1 MKRIFLAISALAI
14 SFATF
19 AQSAYDALN
28 LSQTNPVLGTAR
40 YSAMAGAL
48 GALGGNVSTM
58 KDNPAGLGIYR
69 SFDITFTPSFSINN
83 DGEMDFNLNNF
94 GLVVNFGNRNKS
106 TKGYVTSSLGVSFN
120 RLRNYSHY
128 SSLAES
134 YIHGK
139 NEFPSM
145 TDNMGSI
152 LTPDLIYD
160 EAIDLGLI
168 GEDGNS
174 LFGYDENG
182 NSLEFDKSWKFSESG
197 RIYEWDF
204 SYGMNISNRFY
215 WGVSIG
221 ARSVRYSQKSMY
233 DEACVDGSS
242 WYLDNYYQATGIG
255 ANFKVGAIAR
265 ATDWLRIGFAFH
277 TPTFYDMED
286 ESNIEFDYNGQF
298 ADEPSIA
305 NDYYEYALQTPLKL
319 QASLGFVIAKRA
331 LIGVEYNFENF
342 KSMRLEMNDMVVEDE
357 GRVIKDEMNKNSSLK
372 IGAEVKVIDEFSLR
386 AGFAYVGKPM
396 QTITSDL
403 SENIGLYIPV
413 SVPKTSMYITGGAG
427 YSGEHFYCD
436 IAYIY
441 NNQKRD
447 LYVSMPTDKP
457 TLDLKYANHDIMAT
471 FGWKF

>member
-1 MKRIFLAISALAI
+1 
-14 SFATF
+14 
-19 AQSAYDALN
+19 
-28 LSQTNPVLGTAR
+28 
-40 YSAMAGAL
+40 
-48 GALGGNVSTM
+48 
-58 KDNPAGLGIYR
+58 
-69 SFDITFTPSFSINN
+69 
-83 DGEMDFNLNNF
+83 
-94 GLVVNFGNRNKS
+94 
-106 TKGYVTSSLGVSFN
+106 
-120 RLRNYSHY
+120 
-128 SSLAES
+128 
-134 YIHGK
+134 
-139 NEFPSM
+139 
-145 TDNMGSI
+145 
-152 LTPDLIYD
+152 
-160 EAIDLGLI
+160 
-168 GEDGNS
+168 
-174 LFGYDENG
+174 
-182 NSLEFDKSWKFSESG
+182 
-197 RIYEWDF
+197 
-204 SYGMNISNRFY
+204 
-215 WGVSIG
+215 
-221 ARSVRYSQKSMY
+221 
-233 DEACVDGSS
+233 
-242 WYLDNYYQATGIG
+242 LDNYYQATGIG